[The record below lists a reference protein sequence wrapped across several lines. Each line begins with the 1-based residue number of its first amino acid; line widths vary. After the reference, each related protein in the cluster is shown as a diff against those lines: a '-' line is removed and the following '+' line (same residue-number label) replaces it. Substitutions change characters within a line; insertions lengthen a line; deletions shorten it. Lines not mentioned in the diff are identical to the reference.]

1 MITNFKLFE
10 KVKPEIDEKTIRV
23 ENKEREWYIDFY
35 FDDKGRLDYVDN
47 KWNIKIPDWYGLE
60 TNILTIAAWV
70 KRYDPNI
77 NVRQQVYYIIS
88 KEAEKYNL

>member
-47 KWNIKIPDWYGLE
+47 KWNIKIPD
-60 TNILTIAAWV
+60 
-70 KRYDPNI
+70 
-77 NVRQQVYYIIS
+77 
-88 KEAEKYNL
+88 